1 MKCRKENEMIDI
13 EKLKRDFNDECYEIA
28 EECEAEGYPRMGSN
42 YDLRVSALME
52 DEYYAPLFQ

>member
-1 MKCRKENEMIDI
+1 MIDI
-13 EKLKRDFNDECYEIA
+13 EKLRRDFDDECYEIA